1 MVAAARAR
9 RPRIDAAAGL
19 RTARELR
26 DALSASE
33 RLLRQTLEATRTGS
47 WSWDV
52 RTNVIQW
59 SDNLGPIH
67 GLPRGAQPESFQGLL
82 ELLHPDDR
90 QRLVD
95 AVEACL
101 HEGRGYEIELR
112 TAPRDGDV
120 RWIWASASAMD
131 LEDGRPRRIVGL
143 ARDITTRKRAE
154 TATAHADSLQQVTA
168 GLSAAA
174 TVGEI
179 ADVVIDQGIPALSAS
194 TGILGV
200 VEPPDGLRFV
210 RSVGYGDVF
219 PDRLRL
225 SDPWPITDA
234 IRQRRVIELRDVPD
248 RRAVYDVPERVWE
261 ASGQGALVAVP
272 LVVRDRVVG
281 ALGFTR
287 DDAAA
292 LTADERSLVETLAGQ
307 AAQAL
312 ERASLAEADRRARVR
327 AEALQRVATAIAT
340 AVSVEDVADA
350 VAEEALELHDASG
363 VTVILVRPDDP
374 ATARVLASRGMVA
387 AHATSEP
394 TVDLGLGT
402 LTAASIGSATALYA
416 ESVEQL
422 EAEWPASARV
432 ARALGVGAV
441 ACVPFRV
448 GERSG
453 ALSVVLAEPRPFGP
467 EERTFLEL
475 LATACQQGLER
486 ASLYEAERTAR
497 TRADSLHELSSALSG
512 ALSPEDV
519 GRAFLDHALGLVSGG
534 TGALMLADAE
544 NRMLVRAA
552 IGGSGTT
559 RGLWLPSVPVD
570 GAFVIATAY
579 RRQEPVAAA
588 TRAELEERFPG
599 TAANF
604 GEHARAAYARPLVV
618 EGRAIGAFGLIFEHE
633 EELTADD
640 ERLLATMAR
649 LCAQAYERAQL
660 YEREHR
666 IALRLQQALLPEE
679 VVSHPAVAIAT
690 RYQAGSE
697 LMEVGG
703 DWYDTFALEDGR
715 VGVAVGDVVGRG
727 IEAAASMGRLRSAMA
742 ALAFEGTTP
751 GDLITR
757 LGRFA
762 AGPGQVEFATTCYA
776 ALEPATGVLRYAS
789 AGHPPL
795 LVATP
800 SGESRWLDGGRTG
813 PLVSFPTEH
822 ETAEAA
828 AVLEP
833 GSLVLLFSDGLVERR
848 GELLEHGL
856 ARLARVARDSV
867 DLPVETVCDR
877 VLGEL
882 GVPSHG
888 DDVVL
893 VVLRTAVT
901 AQPVFRHAFPA
912 RPEEL
917 RIARDAARNWLEQ
930 HGVLGRRAHDVVL
943 ALGEACANAVE
954 HAYRGGTGEVEVE
967 ISGTAAD
974 LLLSVRDR
982 GRWRVPAADGDR
994 GRGTS
999 IMQALASELRVDT
1012 TEGGTTVTIRFH
1024 EPKAV
1029 TA

>member
-1 MVAAARAR
+1 M
-9 RPRIDAAAGL
+9 
-19 RTARELR
+19 
-26 DALSASE
+26 
-33 RLLRQTLEATRTGS
+33 
-47 WSWDV
+47 
-52 RTNVIQW
+52 
-59 SDNLGPIH
+59 
-67 GLPRGAQPESFQGLL
+67 
-82 ELLHPDDR
+82 
-90 QRLVD
+90 
-95 AVEACL
+95 
-101 HEGRGYEIELR
+101 
-112 TAPRDGDV
+112 
-120 RWIWASASAMD
+120 
-131 LEDGRPRRIVGL
+131 
-143 ARDITTRKRAE
+143 
-154 TATAHADSLQQVTA
+154 
-168 GLSAAA
+168 
-174 TVGEI
+174 
-179 ADVVIDQGIPALSAS
+179 
-194 TGILGV
+194 
-200 VEPPDGLRFV
+200 
-210 RSVGYGDVF
+210 
-219 PDRLRL
+219 
-225 SDPWPITDA
+225 
-234 IRQRRVIELRDVPD
+234 
-248 RRAVYDVPERVWE
+248 
-261 ASGQGALVAVP
+261 
-272 LVVRDRVVG
+272 
-281 ALGFTR
+281 
-287 DDAAA
+287 
-292 LTADERSLVETLAGQ
+292 
-307 AAQAL
+307 
-312 ERASLAEADRRARVR
+312 R
-327 AEALQRVATAIAT
+327 AEALQRVASAIAT

-448 GERSG
+448 GERAG

-599 TAANF
+599 PRPTSASTPAPRTL
-604 GEHARAAYARPLVV
+604 APSWSRAARSAPS
-618 EGRAIGAFGLIFEHE
+618 ASSSSTE

-666 IALRLQQALLPEE
+666 IALRLQQALLPGE

-703 DWYDTFALEDGR
+703 DWYDTFAPRGRTHRRRGGRRRRPGNRGGSLDGPAPERDGR
-715 VGVAVGDVVGRG
+715 VGLRGHGARRPDHPPRPVRGGAGAGRVRDDLLRRSSSRRRVSSG
-727 IEAAASMGRLRSAMA
+727 TRPPVTRRCSWRRRPGSRAGSTAAARARSSPSPRSTRRPRRRPCSSRGRSSCSSRTASSSGA
-742 ALAFEGTTP
+742 ASSSSTGSRAS
-751 GDLITR
+751 R
-757 LGRFA
+757 A
-762 AGPGQVEFATTCYA
+762 S
-776 ALEPATGVLRYAS
+776 PAT
-789 AGHPPL
+789 
-795 LVATP
+795 
-800 SGESRWLDGGRTG
+800 
-813 PLVSFPTEH
+813 
-822 ETAEAA
+822 
-828 AVLEP
+828 
-833 GSLVLLFSDGLVERR
+833 
-848 GELLEHGL
+848 
-856 ARLARVARDSV
+856 SV
-867 DLPVETVCDR
+867 DPPVETVCDR

-930 HGVLGRRAHDVVL
+930 HGVRGRRAHDVVL

-967 ISGTAAD
+967 IAGTAAD

-994 GRGTS
+994 GRGTR

>member
-1 MVAAARAR
+1 MRGRGGAAWSRMVAAVRAR

-33 RLLRQTLEATRTGS
+33 RLLRQTLEGTRTGS

-52 RTNVIQW
+52 RANVIQW

-67 GLPRGAQPESFQGLL
+67 GLPRGAQPESFQELL

-95 AVEACL
+95 AVEACVQ
-101 HEGRGYEIELR
+101 EGRGYEIELR

-143 ARDITTRKRAE
+143 TRDITTRKRAE
-154 TATAHADSLQQVTA
+154 TAAAHADSLQQVTA

-261 ASGQGALVAVP
+261 ASGKGALVAVP

-292 LTADERSLVETLAGQ
+292 LTADERGLVEALAGQ

-327 AEALQRVATAIAT
+327 AEALQRVASAIAT

-448 GERSG
+448 GERAG
-453 ALSVVLAEPRPFGP
+453 ALSVVLAEPRPVRARGADVPRAPRDGVPAGARAGLALRGGADRANARGQPPRALVGP
-467 EERTFLEL
+467 LGRS
-475 LATACQQGLER
+475 LAGGRR
-486 ASLYEAERTAR
+486 ARVPR
-497 TRADSLHELSSALSG
+497 PRPRPRQRRHRRAD
-512 ALSPEDV
+512 
-519 GRAFLDHALGLVSGG
+519 
-534 TGALMLADAE
+534 
-544 NRMLVRAA
+544 
-552 IGGSGTT
+552 
-559 RGLWLPSVPVD
+559 
-570 GAFVIATAY
+570 
-579 RRQEPVAAA
+579 
-588 TRAELEERFPG
+588 
-599 TAANF
+599 
-604 GEHARAAYARPLVV
+604 AR
-618 EGRAIGAFGLIFEHE
+618 
-633 EELTADD
+633 
-640 ERLLATMAR
+640 
-649 LCAQAYERAQL
+649 
-660 YEREHR
+660 
-666 IALRLQQALLPEE
+666 
-679 VVSHPAVAIAT
+679 
-690 RYQAGSE
+690 
-697 LMEVGG
+697 
-703 DWYDTFALEDGR
+703 
-715 VGVAVGDVVGRG
+715 
-727 IEAAASMGRLRSAMA
+727 
-742 ALAFEGTTP
+742 
-751 GDLITR
+751 
-757 LGRFA
+757 
-762 AGPGQVEFATTCYA
+762 
-776 ALEPATGVLRYAS
+776 
-789 AGHPPL
+789 
-795 LVATP
+795 
-800 SGESRWLDGGRTG
+800 
-813 PLVSFPTEH
+813 
-822 ETAEAA
+822 
-828 AVLEP
+828 
-833 GSLVLLFSDGLVERR
+833 RR
-848 GELLEHGL
+848 GEPDARPCRDRRERQHPRPL
-856 ARLARVARDSV
+856 ASLRARGRCIRD
-867 DLPVETVCDR
+867 R
-877 VLGEL
+877 H
-882 GVPSHG
+882 GVPAPG
-888 DDVVL
+888 
-893 VVLRTAVT
+893 
-901 AQPVFRHAFPA
+901 A
-912 RPEEL
+912 R
-917 RIARDAARNWLEQ
+917 
-930 HGVLGRRAHDVVL
+930 
-943 ALGEACANAVE
+943 
-954 HAYRGGTGEVEVE
+954 RGGD
-967 ISGTAAD
+967 A
-974 LLLSVRDR
+974 
-982 GRWRVPAADGDR
+982 
-994 GRGTS
+994 
-999 IMQALASELRVDT
+999 
-1012 TEGGTTVTIRFH
+1012 
-1024 EPKAV
+1024 
-1029 TA
+1029 